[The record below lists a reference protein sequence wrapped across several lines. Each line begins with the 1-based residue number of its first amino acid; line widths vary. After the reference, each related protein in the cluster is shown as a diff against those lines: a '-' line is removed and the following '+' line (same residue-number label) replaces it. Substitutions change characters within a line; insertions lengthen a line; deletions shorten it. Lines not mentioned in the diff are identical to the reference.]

1 MILSPLTDFL
11 NETQSDC
18 NCTVVCVHTAAY
30 QCMPMSVINAH
41 LRIAFKLLKPHPPS
55 ASAQANKLLDCF
67 YWFLS
72 ALLEGTTYLLL
83 LRKGNTKL
91 SMQYIVILQ
100 YITIVILLPF

>member
-18 NCTVVCVHTAAY
+18 KLHCCVCVHTVAY

-72 ALLEGTTYLLL
+72 VLLEGTTYSKYGNEWIKMLL

-91 SMQYIVILQ
+91 SMQ
-100 YITIVILLPF
+100 